1 MTSCSSRPV
10 LPEEPEVR
18 NALHDEVVLT
28 DKQRLARREAERG
41 LQREPCVFVRSCPA
55 NIWVA
60 EEEGNALSRDS
71 RGCHSLTDQ
80 TSSAFSKD
88 LSGDF

>member
-1 MTSCSSRPV
+1 

-41 LQREPCVFVRSCPA
+41 LQVNRACLSA
-55 NIWVA
+55 VA
-60 EEEGNALSRDS
+60 QFWWTEEGNALSRDS
-71 RGCHSLTDQ
+71 QGCHGRTDQ

-88 LSGDF
+88 LCGDF